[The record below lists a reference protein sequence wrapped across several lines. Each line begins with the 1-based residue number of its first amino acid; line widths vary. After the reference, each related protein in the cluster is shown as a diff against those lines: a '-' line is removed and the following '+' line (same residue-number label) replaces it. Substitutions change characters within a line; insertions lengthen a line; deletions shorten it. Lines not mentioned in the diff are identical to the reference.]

1 MYPAGDVFVRNMTDE
16 PSSAPTTLRDSVGL
30 EYSLRG
36 GEIYVSYP
44 PAYGAAFPI
53 GDYPSSYDTAPPNAI
68 TRERVA
74 IWHAL
79 AELAAQAATAAP
91 ER

>member
-1 MYPAGDVFVRNMTDE
+1 MPLVMYPAGDVFVRDM
-16 PSSAPTTLRDSVGL
+16 TLRDSVGL

-36 GEIYVSYP
+36 GDIHVSYP

-53 GDYPSSYDTAPPNAI
+53 GDYPPSYDTAPPNDI

-74 IWHAL
+74 LWRAL
-79 AELAAQAATAAP
+79 IEQAEQAAVAAL

>member
-1 MYPAGDVFVRNMTDE
+1 MPLVMYPAGDVFVRDM
-16 PSSAPTTLRDSVGL
+16 TLRDSVGL

-36 GEIYVSYP
+36 GDIHVSYP

-53 GDYPSSYDTAPPNAI
+53 GDYPPSYYTAPPNDI

-74 IWHAL
+74 LWRAL
-79 AELAAQAATAAP
+79 IEQAEQAAVAAL

>member
-1 MYPAGDVFVRNMTDE
+1 MYPADDVFVLNM
-16 PSSAPTTLRDSVGL
+16 ALRDSVGL

-36 GEIYVSYP
+36 GDIHVSYP

-53 GDYPSSYDTAPPNAI
+53 GEYPPSYNTAPPNEI
-68 TRERVA
+68 TRERA
-74 IWHAL
+74 AL
-79 AELAAQAATAAP
+79 WRALIEQAEQAADAAL